1 MHNYCLLLLICF
13 LLWLQSPPVTYVCTL
28 LRQEMLSLGLC
39 FSILTIPVQAFVI
52 GTYTHNHTTYLVC
65 SHGNQHICFNPTYC
79 PWSNGWR
86 SGASATLGTSSAAP
100 RCLVLINQCQCS
112 LMHVQPYISC
122 GCGELAWERAY
133 TSNNKYMCWE
143 DSSWPC
149 NDVGSYCPYWDLVSW
164 ATW

>member
-1 MHNYCLLLLICF
+1 VAPEPSCDLCMHTTQAGNV
-13 LLWLQSPPVTYVCTL
+13 VTRTL
-28 LRQEMLSLGLC
+28 LFHTYYSCTG
-39 FSILTIPVQAFVI
+39 FVI